1 MPEPATLTSR
11 DPATLDASADLE
23 TVLTAWHDATVRLEN
38 THNALRCEVRR
49 LTDELEEKNRQLA
62 RKNRLADL
70 GQIASHV
77 AHEVRNSLV
86 SVTLHLSLLRRQL
99 VEDAEKLHVV
109 DRIGGDLTCLDATVK
124 DLLSFSSQGEPHLER
139 VDPRQLIEVVFESLR
154 PQMDAQ
160 HIETAIEITVETSA
174 PIVLDGDPELLR
186 RVMINLTLNAL
197 DAMVDGGRLVARV
210 GRSASDGVEIIFA
223 DTGDGLSGD
232 VLERLF
238 EPFFT
243 TKGAGTGLGLAIVY
257 HIVALHGGSVTAAN
271 VPGGGAQFTL
281 HFPRRS
287 SEAAA

>member
-1 MPEPATLTSR
+1 MSELATNAI
-11 DPATLDASADLE
+11 DPATLDTSADLE
-23 TVLTAWHDATVRLEN
+23 TVLAAWHCATVRLEE
-38 THNALRCEVRR
+38 THNALRNEVCR

-70 GQIASHV
+70 GEIASHV

-99 VEDAEKLHVV
+99 VEDADKLRVV
-109 DRIGGDLTCLDATVK
+109 DRIGGDLTALDATVK
-124 DLLSFSSQGEPHLER
+124 DLLSFSSQGEPHFVRIEPCR
-139 VDPRQLIEVVFESLR
+139 LIEEVFESLR
-154 PQMDAQ
+154 PQIDAQ
-160 HIETAIEITVETSA
+160 HIETTIETTAETTG
-174 PIVLDGDPELLR
+174 PIALDADPELLR
-186 RVMINLTLNAL
+186 RVIINLTLNAL

-210 GRSASDGVEIIFA
+210 HRNASDSVEMTFA
-223 DTGDGLSGD
+223 DTGAGLSD
-232 VLERLF
+232 AVLERLF

-257 HIVALHGGSVTAAN
+257 HVVELHGGSITASN